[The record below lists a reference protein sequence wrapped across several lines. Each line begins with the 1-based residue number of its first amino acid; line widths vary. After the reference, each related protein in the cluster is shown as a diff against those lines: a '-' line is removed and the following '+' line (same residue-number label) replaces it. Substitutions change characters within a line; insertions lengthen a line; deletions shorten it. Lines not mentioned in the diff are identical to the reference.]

1 MLDMIGGIALTG
13 IFAISIGLILDRLP
27 AARPAKTAA
36 GIAAALWAGTI
47 VAVAAAGGFAPGVT
61 GGIPA
66 IAFGLAAPLLAAAF
80 AWRLFP
86 AFRQAMLALP
96 TPLLVSVNA
105 ARVLGVFFLILEA
118 QGRLTA
124 PLAPS
129 AGWGDIATGL
139 LAVPVAMIAAGGAA
153 RWRPALTLWNAF
165 GAADLFAA
173 VSLAAASAPGSAL
186 RVFLT
191 EPGSAAM
198 ATLPWVIIPTLLVP
212 FYLIVHFVVA
222 ARLVTRSAV
231 RAHA

>member
-1 MLDMIGGIALTG
+1 MLDMIGGITLTA
-13 IFAISIGLILDRLP
+13 IFAVSIGLILGRLP

-36 GIAAALWAGTI
+36 GVAVLLWAVTI

-61 GGIPA
+61 GRIPA
-66 IAFGLAAPLLAAAF
+66 IAFGLALPLLAAAF
-80 AWRLFP
+80 AWQLFP

-96 TPLLVSVNA
+96 TPLLVAINA
-105 ARVLGVFFLILEA
+105 ARVLGIFFLILEA

-124 PLAPS
+124 PFAPS

-139 LAVPVAMIAAGGAA
+139 LAIPVAMIAAGHAA

-165 GAADLFAA
+165 GAADLCAA
-173 VSLAAASAPGSAL
+173 VSLGVASAPGSAL
-186 RVFLT
+186 RVFMT
-191 EPGSAAM
+191 EPGTAAI
-198 ATLPWVIIPTLLVP
+198 ATLPWIMIPTLLVP

-222 ARLVTRSAV
+222 ARLVTRPAV

>member
-13 IFAISIGLILDRLP
+13 IFLANIGLVLSRLP

-36 GIAAALWAGTI
+36 GVAAALWAGTI

-61 GGIPA
+61 GGVPA
-66 IAFGLAAPLLAAAF
+66 VAFGLAPPLLAAAF

-86 AFRQAMLALP
+86 AFRQTMLALP
-96 TPLLVSVNA
+96 TPLLVSVNT
-105 ARVLGVFFLILEA
+105 ARVLGVFFLMLEA

-124 PLAPS
+124 PFAPI

-165 GAADLFAA
+165 GAADLCAA
-173 VSLAAASAPGSAL
+173 VSLGVASAPGSAF
-186 RVFLT
+186 RVFMT
-191 EPGSAAM
+191 EPGTAAII
-198 ATLPWVIIPTLLVP
+198 TLPWVMIPTLLVP
-212 FYLIVHFVVA
+212 FYLFVHFVIA
-222 ARLVTRSAV
+222 AQLVTRPAV